1 MLDEAFVKGR
11 LRATRHLAFQGL
23 RAGRGANGR
32 RAEGRRREQEERE
45 EPRDNARGEGSR
57 VGRGRSERRKYVEVR
72 AK

>member
-32 RAEGRRREQEERE
+32 RAEGRRREQEERKN
-45 EPRDNARGEGSR
+45 RDNARGEGRR
-57 VGRGRSERRKYVEVR
+57 VDRGRSERRKYVEVG